1 MCGHRVVT
9 PGRGRAQRPRMA
21 RAAGGER
28 GGEPASHMATE
39 WPGRQPGVRGARAH
53 GAGAPRGVG
62 KEAQPPAP
70 PFPTRP
76 ARSTGRWA
84 GREWRRADRAHRLPP
99 TLCLVAAGRG
109 RRRASEA
116 ERTNKQPRV
125 SLEARHA
132 HPGRPSSG
140 CAGRATGGCPG
151 HLLGSRRE
159 RTRGGDPGDAATV
172 ARASHTCARPVR
184 RVRPHSAE
192 SAQGR
197 AGASPA
203 SCGPPPGRTGRPGR
217 RRTACGWR
225 AGRRGAPRT
234 PARRPGGLPGHG
246 DSQYPSCWPAVADR
260 GDEAGRA
267 STWVEALSPP
277 GFAAG
282 SVHVVSRQR
291 PRPVGDR
298 LPACGWPQ
306 GGDVTLGKSH
316 LAAEVA
322 AVTARRPGRTPSGV
336 CRR

>member
-1 MCGHRVVT
+1 VARAGASVLCGRRVVT
-9 PGRGRAQRPRMA
+9 AGRGRAQRPRMA
-21 RAAGGER
+21 RQPATWRPSGPAGSRESEAPVRTGLVR
-28 GGEPASHMATE
+28 
-39 WPGRQPGVRGARAH
+39 RGAWEKKRSRRRH
-53 GAGAPRGVG
+53 
-62 KEAQPPAP
+62 

-76 ARSTGRWA
+76 ARSPGRWA